1 MAAVK
6 HFTCFDCEK
15 TTSSLHQTKL
25 LSSCPESPFLEDQVL
40 DMIAFYE
47 AHISPP
53 NGTIDDPGSSLTVCQ
68 LTSPFA
74 SENEGDFLTPT
85 AYYFSAGEP
94 DCPFVEAQV
103 INDIKDFETHIDM
116 KPSQLCCYSI
126 KRQLEILKQQHLFQ
140 LGAEIEGED
149 VPSDVE
155 SYASYMSH
163 DPRAIE
169 RSRHLRQHLAHMANF
184 PAQDTA

>member
-103 INDIKDFETHIDM
+103 INDIKDFEVHVGM
-116 KPSQLCCYSI
+116 KPSDLCFYSTKVQLAF
-126 KRQLEILKQQHLFQ
+126 LKQQRLFQ
-140 LGAEIEGED
+140 PGSELEGTD
-149 VPSDVE
+149 VPSDDE
-155 SYASYMSH
+155 SYLSYVSDDARAS
-163 DPRAIE
+163 E
-169 RSRHLRQHLAHMANF
+169 RSVLLRQHLAYMSHF
-184 PAQDTA
+184 PSHDKV